1 MVICIFVVDGSAIP
15 CHAAS
20 PQTRTHALYS
30 TISCLFQSLRLEL
43 DGELKGL
50 FLICFDS
57 KDIEALLKHTQ
68 TKARASTCIH
78 TLPRLGNAFVTRH
91 SPDDAK

>member
-1 MVICIFVVDGSAIP
+1 MAGVKIMAIYIFVVDGSAMP
-15 CHAAS
+15 CNTAS
-20 PQTRTHALYS
+20 PETRTHTLYS

-68 TKARASTCIH
+68 ARTRAH
-78 TLPRLGNAFVTRH
+78 THTHSLG
-91 SPDDAK
+91 

>member
-1 MVICIFVVDGSAIP
+1 MGVQCYVTLP
-15 CHAAS
+15 
-20 PQTRTHALYS
+20 PQKRARTLYS

-68 TKARASTCIH
+68 ARTRAHTY